1 MKIIDNT
8 KEIIDANIYFVKAY
22 LKGLKFRNAKSG
34 LYIYGKYTTYYI
46 SRLDLVDKNM
56 FKNEFMNYM
65 LDNIKTKE
73 IIERGA

>member
-8 KEIIDANIYFVKAY
+8 KEIVDANIYFVKAY

-46 SRLDLVDKNM
+46 SRLDLKERDMLRTKEVNFLLDTIKN
-56 FKNEFMNYM
+56 
-65 LDNIKTKE
+65 KE

>member
-1 MKIIDNT
+1 MKIIDET
-8 KEIIDANIYFVKAY
+8 IEIVDANIYFVKAY

-46 SRLDLVDKNM
+46 SKLDLKERKM
-56 FKNEFMNYM
+56 FQNEGISFL

>member
-46 SRLDLVDKNM
+46 SKLDLMERNM

>member
-8 KEIIDANIYFVKAY
+8 KEIVDANIYFVKAY

-46 SRLDLVDKNM
+46 SRLDLVERDM
-56 FKNEFMNYM
+56 LRKNEINFM
-65 LDNIKTKE
+65 LDTIKNKE

>member
-1 MKIIDNT
+1 MKTIDNT
-8 KEIIDANIYFVKAY
+8 KEIVNANVYFVKAY

-46 SRLDLVDKNM
+46 SKLDLMERK
-56 FKNEFMNYM
+56 M
-65 LDNIKTKE
+65 LQNKFISYLLNNIKTKE

>member
-1 MKIIDNT
+1 MKIIDET

-34 LYIYGKYTTYYI
+34 LYIYGRYTTYFI
-46 SRLDLVDKNM
+46 SRLDLMERKM
-56 FKNEFMNYM
+56 FQNEFMNYM